1 MLKGTD
7 IWLPSYFRS
16 LFRGRRLKSPTN
28 ILFAF
33 VDHYEP
39 MQRPDDPMELQV
51 ERVTGWI
58 DGYERL
64 CAGHTDRTG
73 RPPQHTYFYPQE
85 QYSEGLIEP
94 LANHCRRG
102 FGEVEIHIHHDDDTP
117 EGFLDKIETF
127 KGQLQNHG
135 LLPTNKD
142 DGLVKYGFIHGN
154 WALDN
159 SLKSGRWCGLNNEI
173 TLLRETGCYADFT
186 LPSAPAGGQTRKI
199 NSIYFADDD
208 PLRPKSHDTGR
219 DVVFGD
225 RGSGDLLL
233 IQGALTLNWKNR
245 KMGILPK
252 IENSD
257 VHMTSP
263 FTRDRVRLWLSQ
275 RISVRGREDTV
286 FIKVHTHGLKPAP
299 NEYLLGGGTSSG
311 FDILESEF
319 NDGEKFRLY
328 YVNAREMA
336 NVVMA
341 FNDGV
346 DRPVEELFDYRLV
359 IT

>member
-1 MLKGTD
+1 MFKGTH
-7 IWLPSYFRS
+7 IWFPSYIRS
-16 LFRGRRLKSPTN
+16 LFHRKHTGRTTN

-33 VDHYEP
+33 VDHFEP
-39 MQRPDDPMELQV
+39 MQKPEDPNDLQLG
-51 ERVTGWI
+51 RVNDWI

-64 CAGHTDRTG
+64 CTGHSDRMG

-85 QYSEGLIEP
+85 QYSTELLEP
-94 LANHCRRG
+94 LARHCRRG

-117 EGFLDKIETF
+117 DGFLDKIETF
-127 KGQLQNHG
+127 KSQLQNHG
-135 LLPTNKD
+135 LLPIDKV

-186 LPSAPAGGQTRKI
+186 LPSAPADGQTRKI

-208 PLRPKSHDTGR
+208 PLRPKSHNTGR
-219 DVVFGD
+219 DVVFGEK
-225 RGSGDLLL
+225 GCGDLLL

-245 KMGILPK
+245 KRGILPK

-257 VHMTSP
+257 IHPTSP
-263 FTRDRVRLWLSQ
+263 FTRDRIRLWLSQ
-275 RISVRGREDTV
+275 QISVRGREDTV
-286 FIKVHTHGLKPAP
+286 FVKVHTHGLKPAP
-299 NEYLLGGGTSSG
+299 FEYLLGGGAAGG
-311 FDILESEF
+311 FDILEKEF
-319 NDGEKFRLY
+319 NDGDRFRLY
-328 YVNAREMA
+328 YVNAREMT

-346 DRPVEELFDYRLV
+346 DRPVAELFDYRLV